1 MNIIES
7 VEIERIG
14 RAISI
19 LIFSIN
25 QELYEEATERGRVL
39 LKSILGIF
47 PVGLFAQYPELEA
60 VYKKL
65 VEVEKRK

>member
-19 LIFSIN
+19 LIYGEN

-47 PVGLFAQYPELEA
+47 PVGLFARYPELEA

-65 VEVEKRK
+65 KEVE